1 MPAHIDLHRS
11 HFDETE
17 RPLVEMGAI
26 AISTF
31 RYACGIEAL
40 RIRNA
45 RGEIISNQQISES
58 FENFSAHPHGLTKTW
73 RGNRLNHKFLNI
85 NWVVCMCAAI

>member
-45 RGEIISNQQISES
+45 RGEIIVLPFKGQQIWRAQ
-58 FENFSAHPHGLTKTW
+58 FDGRDLTMKSMFDAPVDT
-73 RGNRLNHKFLNI
+73 RVYLETYGRS
-85 NWVVCMCAAI
+85 